1 MMLLVIRDLAASV
14 ALTRSKE
21 ARQDTVK
28 LFDRQIFTH
37 VTVRAGAQCRMHL
50 LLIVANPGEN
60 NDRDFG
66 VNFADKRNKRNP
78 IHLRHLKID
87 NHHVAIVV
95 GEPGGSLEAFGE
107 RLARVPPLAK
117 VSDEK
122 LADPRVIIDDQEL
135 RIISIGRVHSVP
147 IISIIDR
154 AVTLPIAPYRRA
166 NRREMLSFFLAVP
179 STARPCSFTFE
190 LLFQ

>member
-1 MMLLVIRDLAASV
+1 MLLVIRDLVASV
-14 ALTRSKE
+14 VLTRSKD
-21 ARQDTVK
+21 ARQNTVK

-37 VTVRAGAQCRMHL
+37 VTVRAGAQCGMHL

-66 VNFADKRNKRNP
+66 VNFADERNKRNP
-78 IHLRHLKID
+78 IHLGHLKID

-107 RLARVPPLAK
+107 RLAGVPALAK

-122 LADPRVIIDDQEL
+122 LGDPRIIIDDQEL
-135 RIISIGRVHSVP
+135 RVISISRVHSVP
-147 IISIIDR
+147 IISIIDK
-154 AVTLPIAPYRRA
+154 AVTLPIARTGA
-166 NRREMLSFFLAVP
+166 LVS
-179 STARPCSFTFE
+179 AR
-190 LLFQ
+190 